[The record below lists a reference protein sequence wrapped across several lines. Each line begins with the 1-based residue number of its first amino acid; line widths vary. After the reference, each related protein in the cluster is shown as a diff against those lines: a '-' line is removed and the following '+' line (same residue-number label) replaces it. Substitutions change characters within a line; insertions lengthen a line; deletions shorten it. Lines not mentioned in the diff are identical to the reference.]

1 MTEKVQK
8 VLARSGAGSR
18 RAIERLIREGRVSEG
33 GRTVQIGDRVDG
45 TSTLRIDGRQIRPQ
59 ERDQARSR
67 VIVYHKPEG
76 EICTR
81 SDPGGRPTVFA
92 RLPEPKGGR
101 WVSVGRLDINTSGLL
116 LLTNDG
122 ELADRL
128 MHPRNGF
135 EREYACRVRGR
146 VEPRHIDQM
155 LKGVRID
162 GYRARFERIEVG
174 RGGGVNRWYNVVLTQ
189 GRYRE
194 VRRIWEASGLQ
205 VSRLIRTRYGP
216 IQLPRDLAPGRWV
229 ELNAVALR
237 QLQSVDG
244 TEHDTGAK

>member
-18 RAIERLIREGRVSEG
+18 REIERLIREGRVTAS
-33 GRTVQIGDRVDG
+33 GRTVQIGDRVDA
-45 TSTLRIDGRQIRPQ
+45 TATLRIDGRQIRSH
-59 ERDQARSR
+59 ERGQIRSR

-81 SDPGGRPTVFA
+81 FDPGGRPTVFA
-92 RLPEPKGGR
+92 RLPEPDAGR
-101 WVSVGRLDINTSGLL
+101 WISVGRLDINTSGLL

-128 MHPRNGF
+128 MHPRYGF

-146 VEPRHIDQM
+146 VESRHIDRM

-162 GYRARFERIEVG
+162 GYRARFERIEAG
-174 RGGGVNRWYNVVLTQ
+174 RGGGVNRWYYVVLTQ

-194 VRRIWEASGLQ
+194 VRRIWEVLGLQ

-216 IQLPRDLAPGRWV
+216 IQLPRDLAPGRWF
-229 ELNAVALR
+229 ELNAAVLS
-237 QLQSVDG
+237 QLQSTDG
-244 TEHDTGAK
+244 MEHDAGPK

>member
-18 RAIERLIREGRVSEG
+18 REIERLIKAGRVSAD
-33 GRTVQIGDRVDG
+33 GRSVRIGDRVDG
-45 TSTLRIDGRQIRPQ
+45 TATLRIDGRQIRSQ
-59 ERDQARSR
+59 QRDRIRTR

-128 MHPRNGF
+128 MHPRNRF

-146 VEPRHIDQM
+146 VESRHIDQM

-162 GYRARFERIEVG
+162 GDRARFERIEMG
-174 RGGGVNRWYNVVLTQ
+174 HGHGVNRWYNVVLTQ

-205 VSRLIRTRYGP
+205 VSRLIRIRYGP
-216 IQLPRDLAPGRWV
+216 IQLPRDLPPGRWF
-229 ELNAVALR
+229 ELQAPLLR
-237 QLQSVDG
+237 QIQSVDG
-244 TEHDTGAK
+244 QEHDTGKR